1 MIINIMKVETYYLH
15 KCIRYTA
22 DVYDTDILMSTDR
35 FLIKKK
41 VLRRLR
47 QPAEVRLN
55 LKWWKGSTHEL
66 DFTLLAFCHRKL
78 AQRYL
83 MHIIRYGGQ
92 TLTIKCAD
100 LEYIYE
106 IKHIDNNYLN
116 DNGGNDGFCSK
127 PTGYVLIDS
136 KLFFFEICKPFI
148 AKYLFCFTILN

>member
-1 MIINIMKVETYYLH
+1 MMKRLDAR
-15 KCIRYTA
+15 IRFY
-22 DVYDTDILMSTDR
+22 VIGILSSKTS
-35 FLIKKK
+35 
-41 VLRRLR
+41 
-47 QPAEVRLN
+47 A
-55 LKWWKGSTHEL
+55 
-66 DFTLLAFCHRKL
+66 TLLNAHN
-78 AQRYL
+78 
-83 MHIIRYGGQ
+83 YGGQ

-100 LEYIYE
+100 LEYIYK